1 MVLPPKSP
9 EIAFAEFLK
18 ELPEDYHEL
27 AYEFKAFA
35 RARKIKSPAQLMQV
49 VMQYSGIDLVLRET
63 AGNFT
68 LLHERIT
75 DTAIEKRLKAYLP
88 WLKAL
93 LQNRHPNPTSGL
105 PKPGFG

>member
-1 MVLPPKSP
+1 MVLPPQDP
-9 EIAFAEFLK
+9 EISFGGFLK

-63 AGNFT
+63 AGNTSTGSVHRFT

-75 DTAIEKRLKAYLP
+75 DTAMLRQAQHK
-88 WLKAL
+88 
-93 LQNRHPNPTSGL
+93 
-105 PKPGFG
+105 

>member
-1 MVLPPKSP
+1 MLKKSILQYKTNFVKII
-9 EIAFAEFLK
+9 IATYLSFGGFLK

-75 DTAIEKRLKAYLP
+75 DTAMLRQAQHK
-88 WLKAL
+88 
-93 LQNRHPNPTSGL
+93 
-105 PKPGFG
+105 

>member
-9 EIAFAEFLK
+9 EIAFAEFIK

-63 AGNFT
+63 AARCKG
-68 LLHERIT
+68 LGR
-75 DTAIEKRLKAYLP
+75 KAHNTVCIL
-88 WLKAL
+88 
-93 LQNRHPNPTSGL
+93 
-105 PKPGFG
+105 